1 MENGKK
7 WFHSDNR
14 ELHLL
19 FEPLSLN
26 ESTELATAYILI
38 AIMCALERGI
48 TYSLDNRFN
57 KPSEELI
64 NSSIGER
71 IYYIVIR
78 TVLYGI
84 ATTLR
89 LLYMLVVMYFNTGLF
104 ITVVSSLTLSQ
115 LVVEL
120 IKSSST
126 NKTGSLKKLR
136 NKGYSDLSI
145 IAQTGDMDDDE
156 EDEHD
161 RGAQIKEYNI
171 PKIVISSES

>member
-7 WFHSDNR
+7 WFHNDNQD
-14 ELHLL
+14 LHLL

-26 ESTELATAYILI
+26 ESTELAVAYTLI
-38 AIMCALERGI
+38 AIMCALERGVS
-48 TYSLDNRFN
+48 YWLDNRFH
-57 KPSEELI
+57 KSSEKLI
-64 NSSIGER
+64 NTSIGER

-89 LLYMLVVMYFNTGLF
+89 LLYMLAVMYFNTGLF
-104 ITVVSSLTLSQ
+104 ITVVTSLTLSQ

-120 IKSSST
+120 IRSSDL
-126 NKTGSLKKLR
+126 NKTGPLKKLQ

-145 IAQTGDMDDDE
+145 VAQNGNMDDDE
-156 EDEHD
+156 EDEYD
-161 RGAQIKEYNI
+161 TEAQSKEYNI
-171 PKIVISSES
+171 PKIVISGES

>member
-1 MENGKK
+1 
-7 WFHSDNR
+7 NR

-71 IYYIVIR
+71 IYYIAIR

-104 ITVVSSLTLSQ
+104 ITVVCVYISFYIIM
-115 LVVEL
+115 VEL